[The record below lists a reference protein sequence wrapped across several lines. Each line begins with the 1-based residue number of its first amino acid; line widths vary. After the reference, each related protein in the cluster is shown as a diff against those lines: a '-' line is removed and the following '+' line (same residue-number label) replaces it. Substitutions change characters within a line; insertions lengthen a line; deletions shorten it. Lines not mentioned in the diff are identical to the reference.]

1 MTAQSVLNLWVIAL
15 ALLHLHIISIHWD
28 FSVVRIL
35 IAEND
40 SVEHEAFGSQFV
52 EEIFTFESV
61 EKGNQDV
68 DSSNDK
74 DIETC
79 VEKLGFRVC

>member
-1 MTAQSVLNLWVIAL
+1 MLSVMST
-15 ALLHLHIISIHWD
+15 HGEYEISGYP
-28 FSVVRIL
+28 VN
-35 IAEND
+35 A
-40 SVEHEAFGSQFV
+40 
-52 EEIFTFESV
+52 FESV